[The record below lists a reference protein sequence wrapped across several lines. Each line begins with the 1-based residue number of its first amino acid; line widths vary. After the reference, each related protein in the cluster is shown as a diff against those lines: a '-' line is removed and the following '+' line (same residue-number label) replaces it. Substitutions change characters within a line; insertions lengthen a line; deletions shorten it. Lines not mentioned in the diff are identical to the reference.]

1 MRPGPFCQNR
11 QGLGVLVQ
19 GGGTGLLFRLD
30 GGGTGLLFR
39 LDGGGAGLLFGLNG
53 GGAKKGLR
61 GDGLLE
67 RAERP
72 VNFGVVGVEV
82 EALDRVGGLPLV
94 ELIIGGVIACNK

>member
-53 GGAKKGLR
+53 GGAKRTPWIFLR
-61 GDGLLE
+61 IWQ
-67 RAERP
+67 
-72 VNFGVVGVEV
+72 GVTPDM
-82 EALDRVGGLPLV
+82 L
-94 ELIIGGVIACNK
+94 